1 MRRFLKYLM
10 LGRNATM
17 LVPVAATLA
26 NILHQH
32 TRSVVTSQLS
42 KVVGVVK
49 GQLQLLRHTD
59 FTGDV
64 DITCVWKLNGLW
76 GVLLETLPVN
86 SFSDAIAAEGAR
98 NRDAR
103 WFVESSSS
111 RELTESVS
119 SAVRVGGRSIRGIEE
134 WWE

>member
-1 MRRFLKYLM
+1 
-10 LGRNATM
+10 M